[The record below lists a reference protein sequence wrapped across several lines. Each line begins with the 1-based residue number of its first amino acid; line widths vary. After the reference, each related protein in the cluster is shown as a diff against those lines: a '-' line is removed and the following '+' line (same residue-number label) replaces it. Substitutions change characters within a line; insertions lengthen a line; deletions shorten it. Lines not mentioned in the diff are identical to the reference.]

1 MKAFWFAVIAAVL
14 WGTTPIIEKIALS
27 KGINPMF
34 AVVLRTVGSALAAL
48 VLLAFL
54 SRYKSSFTNFSWN
67 AMVLLMIGGMMANVI
82 GQVFFYKAL
91 QTGDVSRILPI
102 TGAYPMIAFVLGIL
116 VLGEAVTVQKVAG
129 AALILGGIIMLK

>member
-1 MKAFWFAVIAAVL
+1 MKTFWFAIGAAVL
-14 WGTTPIIEKIALS
+14 WGTVPIIEKLGLS

-34 AVVLRTVGSALAAL
+34 AVVLRTIGSIAAAM

-54 SRYKSSFTNFSWN
+54 SANKSNFSNFTWS
-67 AMVLLMIGGMMANVI
+67 AMALLMLGGMLANVV
-82 GQVFFYKAL
+82 GQVLFYKAL
-91 QTGDVSRILPI
+91 QGGDVSRILPI

-129 AALILGGIIMLK
+129 AALIMGGIFLLK